1 MGDETKGKGGHIIRL
16 RQSASSRTPSSEDGG
31 LGVSADA
38 IIGNMPLMAIPLG
51 ELLAKTGLFAGVG
64 IMENGD
70 ISLIL
75 DLEKIQVAGA

>member
-1 MGDETKGKGGHIIRL
+1 MPL
-16 RQSASSRTPSSEDGG
+16 SENEG
-31 LGVSADA
+31 LGISADA
-38 IIGNMPLMAIPLG
+38 IIGNMPLMAMPLG

-75 DLEKIQVAGA
+75 DLEKIQVAVA

>member
-1 MGDETKGKGGHIIRL
+1 MDAGSTGKGHIIRL
-16 RQSASSRTPSSEDGG
+16 RQSVTSHMPLSENEGFG
-31 LGVSADA
+31 IAADA

-75 DLEKIQVAGA
+75 DFEKIQAAVA

>member
-1 MGDETKGKGGHIIRL
+1 MRPPSTKKGFGI
-16 RQSASSRTPSSEDGG
+16 A
-31 LGVSADA
+31 ADA
-38 IIGNMPLMAIPLG
+38 IVGNMPLMAIPLG

-75 DLEKIQVAGA
+75 DLEKIQATCADP